1 MVETS
6 NGCAR
11 LAVSRGEVKPASRC
25 SICGGGP
32 CTEYGDG
39 SPPPGWQIVPSLE
52 TVEEYLRTVNR
63 IKAIAETLHYLLRD
77 LPPEGELRDVYEV
90 MASVLS
96 AEQEALRER
105 KAELLL
111 SIAKQKEEANGQP
124 SE

>member
-11 LAVSRGEVKPASRC
+11 LSVSRGEVKPASRC

-39 SPPPGWQIVPSLE
+39 APPPQLVPSLE
-52 TVEEYLRTVNR
+52 TVEEYLRVKNR
-63 IKAIAETLHYLLRD
+63 IHAITFALHYLLRD
-77 LPPEGELRDVYEV
+77 LPPEDKLREVYEV

-96 AEQEALRER
+96 AEQEALTER

-111 SIAKQKEEANGQP
+111 SVAKQKEEANGQP